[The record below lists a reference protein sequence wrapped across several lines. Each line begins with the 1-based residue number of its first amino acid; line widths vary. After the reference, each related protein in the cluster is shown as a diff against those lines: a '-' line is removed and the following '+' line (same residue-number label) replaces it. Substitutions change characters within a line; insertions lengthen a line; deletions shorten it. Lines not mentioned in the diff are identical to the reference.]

1 MANNNQN
8 QKIYFPE
15 ANETIMKILEK
26 NNLKET
32 LEEAIKKIEQKKDC
46 RINIIYNISRDFA
59 EGNILE
65 KDFIAQVQKQME
77 TSAQIAENLVK
88 DIKEK
93 LLPLGIKVDI
103 EEPKKTETEMTTVK
117 PARLINKTQDINK
130 KENTELS
137 QTVKKSPAIEKKER
151 KIIEE
156 TPENKE
162 TKRKSRKQDSYL
174 EPIE

>member
-1 MANNNQN
+1 
-8 QKIYFPE
+8 
-15 ANETIMKILEK
+15 
-26 NNLKET
+26 
-32 LEEAIKKIEQKKDC
+32 
-46 RINIIYNISRDFA
+46 
-59 EGNILE
+59 
-65 KDFIAQVQKQME
+65 
-77 TSAQIAENLVK
+77 
-88 DIKEK
+88 
-93 LLPLGIKVDI
+93 
-103 EEPKKTETEMTTVK
+103 MTTVK
-117 PARLINKTQDINK
+117 PARLINKTHGINK